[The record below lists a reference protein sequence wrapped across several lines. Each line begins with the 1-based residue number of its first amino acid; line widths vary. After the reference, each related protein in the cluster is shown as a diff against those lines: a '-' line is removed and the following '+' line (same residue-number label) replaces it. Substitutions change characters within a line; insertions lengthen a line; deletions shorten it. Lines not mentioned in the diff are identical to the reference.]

1 MLKSCSPC
9 PGGSQHP
16 VLLCH
21 VQSSTHRS
29 CSSCP
34 SQRCHGPAEG
44 CLDFFF
50 FSFFVRGHHGDSKAS
65 AWRPDAGHLAWRN
78 EVKGDAQPPQPG
90 PAPAQGCCA
99 CPEPLSCKLSSSCLH
114 MQQNGFI
121 YVAFQA
127 GSTAGRGTRDR
138 GSERSCP
145 KI

>member
-1 MLKSCSPC
+1 MPC
-9 PGGSQHP
+9 GEPAPSAAMP
-16 VLLCH
+16 LCRAAPTEVAAH
-21 VQSSTHRS
+21 ALFRDGRPQ
-29 CSSCP
+29 P
-34 SQRCHGPAEG
+34 SRRLFG
-44 CLDFFF
+44 FFF
-50 FSFFVRGHHGDSKAS
+50 FILFFLRGHHRDSKAS

-90 PAPAQGCCA
+90 SAPAQGCCA

-114 MQQNGFI
+114 TQQNGFI